1 MSTAARARD
10 RYGTQMETVRSRDGT
25 TIAFDRSGRGPSLL
39 IVGGALS
46 DRGAV
51 PDLASR
57 LADELTV
64 IAFDRRGRGDSTD
77 TPPYAVQREIEDLA
91 ALVDAAGGSAFVL
104 GHSSGAVLA
113 LRAAEAGVPIARLAL
128 YEPPLMVDDSRP
140 PIPDDYVSHLD
151 ELVAAGRRGE
161 AVSYFLTTGPL
172 VPPPAIDQ
180 ARQSPGWPGMEAMAR
195 TIPYDAR
202 IMDGFMTGDPAPL
215 ARWASLTTP
224 TLVLDGGASPPWIR
238 HGANALAEV
247 LPNASAGTLD
257 GQGHGPAPDVLAPVL
272 LRFFADAG

>member
-1 MSTAARARD
+1 MTGAAAATARTPRHTRSSA
-10 RYGTQMETVRSRDGT
+10 RSR
-25 TIAFDRSGRGPSLL
+25 IS
-39 IVGGALS
+39 
-46 DRGAV
+46 
-51 PDLASR
+51 
-57 LADELTV
+57 
-64 IAFDRRGRGDSTD
+64 
-77 TPPYAVQREIEDLA
+77 A

-113 LRAAEAGVPIARLAL
+113 LRAAAAGVPIARLAL
-128 YEPPLMVDDSRP
+128 YEPPLMVDDTRP

-172 VPPPAIDQ
+172 VPPPVIDRMR
-180 ARQSPGWPGMEAMAR
+180 ASPGWPPMEAMAH

-202 IMDGFMTGDPAPL
+202 IMDGLMTDDPTPL
-215 ARWASLTTP
+215 ARWASRRDTDP
-224 TLVLDGGASPPWIR
+224 GPRRRREPAVDPPRGERPGGGP
-238 HGANALAEV
+238 AECV
-247 LPNASAGTLD
+247 DGTLD